1 MSFTAAGARNRRSGS
16 PLPALVNLHTG
27 EITTFEA
34 LARWPHPER
43 DQVSPAEFIPVAEKT
58 GLMGPLGE
66 WILRQACTEEVKGR
80 GLR

>member
-1 MSFTAAGARNRRSGS
+1 M
-16 PLPALVNLHTG
+16 
-27 EITTFEA
+27 
-34 LARWPHPER
+34 
-43 DQVSPAEFIPVAEKT
+43 SPAEFIPVAEKT